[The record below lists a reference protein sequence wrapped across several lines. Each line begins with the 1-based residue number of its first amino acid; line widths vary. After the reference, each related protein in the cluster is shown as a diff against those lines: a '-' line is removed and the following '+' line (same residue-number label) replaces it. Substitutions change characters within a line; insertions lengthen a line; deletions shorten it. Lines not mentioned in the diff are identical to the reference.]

1 MISIMIFCNSP
12 RGSKKHDSPLSIP
25 ATSPSKREEER
36 QNTRCLLLFF
46 FSLCETT
53 DVRGCV
59 QWSLHDHTFFCE
71 RRTVPT
77 HCQSWSDEGAL
88 NFRIQCHFS
97 QGSSLIHNLT
107 VISYWNRTRRYKK
120 LHFDFGLPLYHL
132 HLPQKNPKNFNIK
145 ARLRVGFVSSV
156 AHDGHTSSPQSR
168 GYWFLVMRINI
179 RVFHRVMCVAG
190 YVYMYISSWFIFPD
204 EPGWSCQ
211 LSYACFKD

>member
-1 MISIMIFCNSP
+1 MILLYPFQRHLLQKEKKKGKTHVVFC
-12 RGSKKHDSPLSIP
+12 
-25 ATSPSKREEER
+25 
-36 QNTRCLLLFF
+36 CFF
-46 FSLCETT
+46 FLFAKPQMFVGVCSEVFTITL
-53 DVRGCV
+53 
-59 QWSLHDHTFFCE
+59 FFCE

-168 GYWFLVMRINI
+168 GY
-179 RVFHRVMCVAG
+179 
-190 YVYMYISSWFIFPD
+190 
-204 EPGWSCQ
+204 
-211 LSYACFKD
+211 